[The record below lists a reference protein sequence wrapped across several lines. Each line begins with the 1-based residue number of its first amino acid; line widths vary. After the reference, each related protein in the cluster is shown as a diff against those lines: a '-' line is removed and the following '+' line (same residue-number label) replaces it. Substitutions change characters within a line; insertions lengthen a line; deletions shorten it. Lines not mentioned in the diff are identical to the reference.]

1 MSSSEPLS
9 GATTR
14 WRLDLAYD
22 GSSFFGFAEQPHVDT
37 VLGALRVAMAK
48 TLRLS
53 TPFSL
58 VGAGRTDS
66 GVHAF
71 AQVVHVDLPEP
82 LYGNDRGDPAARLM
96 KSLNAQL
103 ARRVVV
109 RHARRVDSDFH
120 ARFSA
125 TWRAYRYLVIES
137 ADPPLALNSS
147 LAWNVAGPL
156 DLDAM
161 NEAAAMVVGT
171 HDFGSFCRRR
181 AGDVSGDPQLRCVI
195 SAAWRRIEDTW
206 MITPAGSPALRFDIR
221 ANAFCHQM
229 VRSLTSVMV
238 QIGQQNAPISL
249 MSERLERPDRAFLP
263 APAPP
268 GALALVGVGYPELAG
283 GPSGFVS

>member
-1 MSSSEPLS
+1 M
-9 GATTR
+9 
-14 WRLDLAYD
+14 AYD
-22 GSSFFGFAEQPHVDT
+22 GSSFFGFAEQPNVDT

-53 TPFSL
+53 TPPQL
-58 VGAGRTDS
+58 VGAGRTDT

-71 AQVVHVDLPEP
+71 AQVIHVDLPDP
-82 LYGNDRGDPAARLM
+82 LYPNDRGDPAARLM
-96 KSLNAQL
+96 KSLNSQL

-109 RHARRVDSDFH
+109 RRAQPVDAQFH

-137 ADPPLALNSS
+137 ADPALALNSS

-161 NEAAAMVVGT
+161 NDAAALVVGT

-181 AGDVSGDPQLRCVI
+181 AGDVSGDPQLRNVL
-195 SAAWRRIEDTW
+195 SASWRQLEDSW
-206 MITPAGSPALRFDIR
+206 RITPTGSPAVRFDIC

-229 VRSLTSVMV
+229 VRSLASLMV
-238 QIGQQNAPISL
+238 HIGQQNAPVSL
-249 MSERLERPDRAFLP
+249 MSERLAHPDRAFLP

-268 GALALVGVGYPELAG
+268 GALALISVGYPELAG

>member
-1 MSSSEPLS
+1 
-9 GATTR
+9 
-14 WRLDLAYD
+14 
-22 GSSFFGFAEQPHVDT
+22 
-37 VLGALRVAMAK
+37 VLGALRVAMVK

-58 VGAGRTDS
+58 VGAGRTDT
-66 GVHAF
+66 GVHGF
-71 AQVVHVDLPEP
+71 AQVVHADLPEP
-82 LYGNDRGDPAARLM
+82 LYANDRGDPAVRLI
-96 KSLNAQL
+96 KSLNSQL

-109 RHARRVDSDFH
+109 RLARPVDDNFH

-137 ADPPLALNSS
+137 ADAALAINSS
-147 LAWNVAGPL
+147 FAWSVPGPL

-161 NEAAAMVVGT
+161 NEAAQLVVGT

-181 AGDVSGDPQLRCVI
+181 AGDQSGEPQRRSVT
-195 SAAWRRIEDTW
+195 SAGWRRVEDSW
-206 MITPAGSPALRFDIR
+206 MITPGHSTALRFDIR

-238 QIGQQNAPISL
+238 HIGQSNAPVSL
-249 MSERLERPDRAFLP
+249 MSERLSHPDRTLLP

-268 GALALVGVGYPELAG
+268 GALALIGVGYPELAG